1 MSGEVRWDETAGAFL
16 ISGYEEASA
25 VLRGTGWSSDPRR
38 SPRTPPQFA
47 DLPPNVLLFLD
58 PPDHTRLRRM
68 LSPAFTPRAIER
80 LRPRVTAIVDAAL
93 DGLEDGADIVADL
106 AYLVPLAVV
115 AELLDVGV
123 AGAELFRDET
133 PALAGL
139 LELDVTEDGVARA
152 AAASTEIMLF
162 LTPLIAERTTR
173 PGDDFVSALLAVD
186 GIEPEEVLATC
197 VLLLAA
203 GHETTANLIGTGT
216 LAVLD
221 DPGRRAALLD
231 DPPRAVE
238 ELLRHQSPVKL
249 AGRVALSDQTVGGA
263 AIPAGSQVF
272 VMIGEANRDPRHVP
286 DASRLDLTRAP
297 LPHLA
302 FGAGAHFCLGAALA
316 RMEAAETLSRLFA
329 RFPNLTRDGA
339 ATWRASST
347 FHGLDELRV
356 RL

>member
-1 MSGEVRWDETAGAFL
+1 MSGDVRWDERAGAFL
-16 ISGYEEASA
+16 ISGYDDASA
-25 VLRGTGWSSDPRR
+25 VLRGAGWSSDPRR

-93 DGLEDGADIVADL
+93 DGLEEGSDLVGEL

-123 AGAELFRDET
+123 EGAELFRDET

-139 LELDVTEDGVARA
+139 LELDVTPDGLALA
-152 AAASTEIMLF
+152 AAASTEIMLY
-162 LTPLIAERTTR
+162 LTPLIAERR
-173 PGDDFVSALLAVD
+173 AAPGDDFISALLAVD
-186 GIEPEEVLATC
+186 GIELDEVLATC

-221 DPGRRAALLD
+221 DPGQKDALLD
-231 DPPRAVE
+231 DPSRAVE

-249 AGRVALSDQTVGGA
+249 AGRVALEDHTVGGVE
-263 AIPAGSQVF
+263 IPAGSQVF
-272 VMIGEANRDPRHVP
+272 VMIGEANRDPRRAP
-286 DASRLDLTRAP
+286 DAARLDLARPP

-316 RMEAAETLSRLFA
+316 RMEAAETLSRLFT
-329 RFPNLTRDGA
+329 RFPKLGRDGDP
-339 ATWRASST
+339 TWRASST
-347 FHGLDELRV
+347 FHGLNELRV